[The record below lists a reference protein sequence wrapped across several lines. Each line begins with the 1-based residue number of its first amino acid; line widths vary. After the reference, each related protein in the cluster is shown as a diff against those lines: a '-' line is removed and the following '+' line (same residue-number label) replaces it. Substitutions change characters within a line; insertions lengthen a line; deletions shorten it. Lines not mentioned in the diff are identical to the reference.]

1 MRKLFNGL
9 KITSIVISCLL
20 FILELICLLGEWEGI
35 SLYVMLLQVLFVLTL
50 VNKNAPFSYK
60 LVLTLFNMVL
70 LARNI
75 YITNTLDVYVLF
87 VWLIAILQPIGL
99 WVKYKK
105 K

>member
-1 MRKLFNGL
+1 MRKLFNSL
-9 KITSIVISCLL
+9 KITSIVISCLF
-20 FILELICLLGEWEGI
+20 FILEFICLLGEWEGI

-60 LVLTLFNMVL
+60 LVLTFFDGCL
-70 LARNI
+70 LARNV
-75 YITNTLDVYVLF
+75 YITETLTVYVLIT
-87 VWLIAILQPIGL
+87 WIIAILQPIGL

>member
-1 MRKLFNGL
+1 MKKLFNGL

-20 FILELICLLGEWEGI
+20 FILELVCFLEEWEGI
-35 SLYVMLLQVLFVLTL
+35 NLYVMLLQTLFILTL

-60 LVLTLFNMVL
+60 LVLTLFNGIL

-75 YITNTLDVYVLF
+75 YIVDTLDISVLI
-87 VWLIAILQPIGL
+87 VWLTVILQPIGL